1 MSSKNTH
8 LYQDYHQI
16 FHLRRLNFFQN
27 MYFVY
32 LCKQKFDILKKPSQ
46 FRFSFEIVLYYVKL
60 INFFPINFLVDFVS
74 RFPKYVPIT
83 SKASPLG
90 EEENLLQNYC
100 KMINPDNVPMLPIK
114 TVQAR
119 PFLFQNS
126 NLTNKRCFALI
137 EFYR

>member
-1 MSSKNTH
+1 MNLNESKYNLREMLLDSTNLLCEMSWMSSKNTH

-74 RFPKYVPIT
+74 RFPNIYQLLLKHPRSGKKRTYYKIT
-83 SKASPLG
+83 
-90 EEENLLQNYC
+90 
-100 KMINPDNVPMLPIK
+100 V
-114 TVQAR
+114 R
-119 PFLFQNS
+119 
-126 NLTNKRCFALI
+126 
-137 EFYR
+137 